1 MSVVSIVI
9 TSQGREMDPSY
20 GVLSLEVDKEVNRL
34 PTAQLRIV
42 DGDAAAA
49 KFEISDAA
57 FFAPGSEIEI
67 KLGYVNESNATVFKG
82 IVVRHGIDVQSESTK
97 LIVDLKDKASKLTF
111 GRKSAVFRD
120 QTDDEIIKKILGDA
134 GVTTGEVA
142 QTQPKHAELVQYH
155 ASDWDFMLSRADVQ
169 GLVVA
174 VDDGKVSVKPMKP
187 NGANNYEIEYGIDA
201 VFSVTLDVDGS
212 DQHKGFESVG
222 WDLQNL
228 EPTEPSQAKAVS
240 SSQGNIDG
248 QNLAADVGAGTYK
261 LAHIVPV
268 TTDELQAWADAR
280 MTKTRMSMIRGL
292 ISIAGLADIKPL
304 DVLKLK
310 SFGKRFDGDA
320 LVTGVRHHVEGG
332 AWRTEVR
339 VGIDPEWYCHRPAI
353 AEAPSAGLLPPVSGL
368 QIGIVDEYEDDPD
381 DEYRIKVKLPAI
393 DADDGVVWAR
403 LATPEAGKDRGYFF
417 RPEPGDEVVVGFF
430 NSDPRAPVILGA
442 MFGSKNEPHDL
453 VKKLS
458 DKNVKKAIITKKGTT
473 IAFVDEDKAS
483 IFIETKDE
491 NRILLD
497 DDKKL
502 IELEDQHG
510 NKITMNENGITI
522 KCEKD
527 LKIEVKGKL
536 NVEAK
541 QDVVL
546 KSQVSTT
553 INAPKVD
560 IE

>member
-9 TSQGREMDPSY
+9 TSQGKEMDPAY
-20 GVLSLEVDKEVNRL
+20 GVLSLEVDKEVNRV

-42 DGDAAAA
+42 DGDPAAG
-49 KFEISDAA
+49 KFEVSDAP
-57 FFAPGSEIEI
+57 FFEPGNELEI
-67 KLGYVNESNATVFKG
+67 KLGYVNEDSTTVFKG
-82 IVVRHGIDVQSESTK
+82 LVVRHGIEARTDSTS
-97 LIVDLKDKASKLTF
+97 IIIDLKDKASKLTF

-120 QTDDEIIKKILGDA
+120 QSDDEVIKKLLGDA
-134 GVTTGEVA
+134 GMSTGEIA
-142 QTQPKHAELVQYH
+142 QTQPKHKELVQYH
-155 ASDWDFMLSRADVQ
+155 ASDWDFILSRADVQ

-174 VDDGKVSVKPMKP
+174 VDDGEVSVKQMKP
-187 NGANNYEIEYGIDA
+187 NGPATQTIEFGMDE
-201 VFSVTLDVDGS
+201 VFSVSLDVNGN
-212 DQHKGFESVG
+212 DQHEGFESVG

-228 EPTEPSQAKAVS
+228 ELTEPSQAKAVS
-240 SSQGNIDG
+240 SSQGNVDG
-248 QNLAADVGAGTYK
+248 QNLAKKVGAGTHK

-268 TTDELQAWADAR
+268 TKDELQAWADAR
-280 MTKTRMSMIRGL
+280 MTKARLSMIRGQ
-292 ISIAGLADIKPL
+292 ITVTGLADLKPL
-304 DVLKLK
+304 DVVKLK
-310 SFGKRFDGDA
+310 SFGQRFDGEA
-320 LVTGVRHHVEGG
+320 LVTRVRHHVEGG
-332 AWRTEVR
+332 LWKTELQI
-339 VGIDPEWYCHRPAI
+339 GLDPDWYCNRTNLAP
-353 AEAPSAGLLPPVSGL
+353 APSAGLLPPVSGL

-381 DEYRIKVKLPAI
+381 DEYRVKVKLPSI
-393 DADDGVVWAR
+393 DADDAVVWAR

-442 MFGSKNEPHDL
+442 MFGSKNEPHEL

-458 DKNVKKAIITKKGTT
+458 DKNIKKAIITKKGTT
-473 IAFVDEDKAS
+473 IAFIDEDKAS

-510 NKITMNENGITI
+510 NTITMDENGITI

-536 NVEAK
+536 CVEAK
-541 QDVVL
+541 QDVEL
-546 KSQVSTT
+546 KSQSSTT
-553 INAPKVD
+553 ITAPKVD
-560 IE
+560 IQ